1 MFNSKVILSSRLLIS
16 RSLLNV
22 SNIQSKNI
30 RYFSVSDKRVI
41 GTVKFFDGTKGF
53 GFITPTSIE
62 SEDIFVHYS
71 QIQTDGFK
79 SLTGMMMMMMMM
91 IVMNRLY
98 LCTFVCMYVHIIVA
112 VFEYYTIDLCVLLN
126 IYTCFTNKFD
136 NIIIIYLYLV

>member
-1 MFNSKVILSSRLLIS
+1 MFNSKIILSSRLLIS
-16 RSLLNV
+16 RSLFNV

-41 GTVKFFDGTKGF
+41 GKVKFFDGVKGF

-79 SLTGMMMMMMMM
+79 SLVGMMIMM
-91 IVMNRLY
+91 IVMNILY
-98 LCTFVCMYVHIIVA
+98 LCLYVCMYA
-112 VFEYYTIDLCVLLN
+112 CV
-126 IYTCFTNKFD
+126 
-136 NIIIIYLYLV
+136 